1 MATAKPKVSGYV
13 SQKVKDALKCR
24 VETSGTSESNE
35 VEKILEQALDE
46 YTVMVKLSPETH
58 KELRAWAE
66 EEVRL
71 LEGQI
76 KWLVEK
82 AIESRKQNNSKEK

>member
-13 SQKVKDALKCR
+13 SQKVKDALRSR

-35 VEKILEQALDE
+35 IEKILEQALDE

-58 KELRAWAE
+58 EELQAWAAA
-66 EEVRL
+66 EVRL

-76 KWLVEK
+76 TWLVEK